1 MWTAA
6 AAAILGVLVA
16 SATGGGAPPLWLLA
30 LLVALP
36 GAITVGARLLR
47 RSHRSRTFA
56 YPYRERSA
64 AVEPEAGPR
73 GQTAPQRSNVDG
85 GARTSAR
92 PIAQDD
98 WDVVSEICRALD
110 ARQLDWFRSND
121 FVTPWLDFHARPVEE
136 LGSLVTQIVDRPFEA
151 DLRTALDTL
160 AEAINAFVE
169 YYRHNT
175 FPDPLLL
182 GEDWRFFE
190 WDDRGLGDETGGEE
204 NQWAGRAARLQEL
217 AAGLAHAYAGFS
229 ATASRKPTV
238 RQRIEA
244 RA

>member
-6 AAAILGVLVA
+6 AAAMLGVLVA
-16 SATGGGAPPLWLLA
+16 AATGASAPPLWLLA

-36 GAITVGARLLR
+36 GAITVGVRLR
-47 RSHRSRTFA
+47 RSHRLGTLAF
-56 YPYRERSA
+56 PNRERY
-64 AVEPEAGPR
+64 AVAGPDPGR
-73 GQTAPQRSNVDG
+73 GERPAPERSSVSADL
-85 GARTSAR
+85 RTTPR

-98 WDVVSEICRALD
+98 WDAVREICGALD
-110 ARQLDWFRSND
+110 TRQLDWFRSND
-121 FVTPWLDFHARPVEE
+121 FVTPWLDFHARPAEE
-136 LGSLVTQIVDRPFEA
+136 LGPLMVRVVDRPFEA
-151 DLRTALDTL
+151 DLRTAVDIL
-160 AEAINAFVE
+160 ADAIDAFVE

-190 WDDRGLGDETGGEE
+190 WDDRGLGDESGGEE
-204 NQWAGRAARLQEL
+204 NPWAGRAARLQEL
-217 AAGLAHAYAGFS
+217 AAGVAHAYEGFTV
-229 ATASRKPTV
+229 AASRNPNV